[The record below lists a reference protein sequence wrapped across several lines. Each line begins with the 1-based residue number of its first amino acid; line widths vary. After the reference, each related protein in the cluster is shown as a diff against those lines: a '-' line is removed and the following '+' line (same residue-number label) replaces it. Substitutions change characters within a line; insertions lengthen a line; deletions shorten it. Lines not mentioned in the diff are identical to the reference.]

1 MVEVQGLAVAA
12 VPQTRTI
19 SVNGDERALTNN
31 IAFTV
36 EVTTNAFNG
45 VVLNGHTNT
54 MSDSIVNLGYAL
66 TNNQT
71 GVTLAGA
78 FSGDGNGMTN
88 LPYSAIANPPTIPSQ
103 GITNNQTG
111 VDLGLALTQA
121 ATTTL
126 DTTPADNELSRA
138 GWVREQLSALA
149 LRTFY
154 GSTNAHPTIA
164 GAASLSDTVPATIW
178 TNVSTHAAIGTNL
191 VGTYWS
197 TNPIFRIPQGQFF
210 GRPFIIGAGGGTKA
224 VRMQL
229 VCSTN
234 GGVSTNVLAT
244 SVDVAAPTSISSVR
258 ITMSYTGAAIE
269 ETNTYLGVRY
279 YTIRSTAGGGSGTV
293 TTYGGGIY
301 DTSLETPGGTAL
313 IDLGVRGA
321 TNIVFSGHTAVY
333 DAATRTITITT
344 N

>member
-1 MVEVQGLAVAA
+1 MTKFLVALLLFSISTAASAQTSPDGMTYSQLRDIAVRSYRAIYGATGTLAQAEAAASAA
-12 VPQTRTI
+12 VT
-19 SVNGDERALTNN
+19 NG
-31 IAFTV
+31 
-36 EVTTNAFNG
+36 
-45 VVLNGHTNT
+45 
-54 MSDSIVNLGYAL
+54 
-66 TNNQT
+66 
-71 GVTLAGA
+71 
-78 FSGDGNGMTN
+78 
-88 LPYSAIANPPTIPSQ
+88 
-103 GITNNQTG
+103 QTG

-126 DTTPADNELSRA
+126 DTTPADNELPRA

-154 GSTNAHPTIA
+154 VSTNAHPAIA
-164 GAASLSDTVPATIW
+164 GSASLGDAAPATVW
-178 TNVSTHAAIGTNL
+178 TNVSTHAAVGTNL

-210 GRPFIIGAGGGTKA
+210 GRPFIVGAGSGTKA

-229 VCSTN
+229 VCTTN

-244 SVDVAAPTSISSVR
+244 SADVAAPASISSVR
-258 ITMSYTGAAIE
+258 ITMSYSGAAIE

-301 DTSLETPGGTAL
+301 DTSLETPGGTTP

-321 TNIVFSGHTAVY
+321 TNIVFSGHVVTY
-333 DAATRTITITT
+333 DPTNRTFTITA